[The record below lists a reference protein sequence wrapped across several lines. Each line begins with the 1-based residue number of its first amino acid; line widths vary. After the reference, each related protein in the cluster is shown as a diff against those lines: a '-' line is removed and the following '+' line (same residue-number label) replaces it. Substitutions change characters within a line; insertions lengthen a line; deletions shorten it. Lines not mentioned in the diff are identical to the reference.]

1 MSFLTIAMV
10 ALIIGLVVV
19 FAVALVG
26 YLSSLVKN
34 AYQIKV
40 EMRADLEEGLKKMDD
55 ELNKR
60 SKWLKREMIE
70 EMEKIKAGMT
80 TETAKRQVEM
90 GEQLNALAGEISVR
104 MQAAHAE
111 SLSKIAEFSA
121 RFDEADRKLTEYR
134 RENRMVVEAIT
145 NPQGAAAAAAAT
157 ASASTPSSS
166 AKPATEAPPPAAL
179 PPPSEKPI
187 MAMSAE
193 PAEVVAKKA

>member
-10 ALIIGLVVV
+10 ALVIGLVVV

-60 SKWLKREMIE
+60 SKWLKREMID

-80 TETAKRQVEM
+80 TEAARRQVEM
-90 GEQLNALAGEISVR
+90 SEQLNALAAEISVT

-121 RFDEADRKLTEYR
+121 RFDDADRKLTEYR
-134 RENRMVVEAIT
+134 RENRKVVDAIT
-145 NPQGAAAAAAAT
+145 NPHAAAAASSSPAT
-157 ASASTPSSS
+157 DTPS
-166 AKPATEAPPPAAL
+166 PVAL
-179 PPPSEKPI
+179 PPPSEKP
-187 MAMSAE
+187 MMPMSAE

>member
-1 MSFLTIAMV
+1 
-10 ALIIGLVVV
+10 V

-60 SKWLKREMIE
+60 SKWLKREMID
-70 EMEKIKAGMT
+70 EMEKIRAGIAS
-80 TETAKRQVEM
+80 ETAKRQVEM
-90 GEQLNALAGEISVR
+90 GEQLNAIAGEISVR

-134 RENRMVVEAIT
+134 RENRKVVEAIT
-145 NPQGAAAAAAAT
+145 NPQAAAAAGP
-157 ASASTPSSS
+157 ASDNAESAPAPAPTST
-166 AKPATEAPPPAAL
+166 PAAL

-187 MAMSAE
+187 MPMSAE
-193 PAEVVAKKA
+193 PAEIVAKKA